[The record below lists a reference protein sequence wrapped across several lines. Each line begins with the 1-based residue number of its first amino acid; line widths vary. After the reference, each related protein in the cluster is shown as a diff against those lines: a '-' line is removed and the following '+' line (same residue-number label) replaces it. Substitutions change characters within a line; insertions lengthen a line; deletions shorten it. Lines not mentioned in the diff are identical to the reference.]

1 MHAVVTTF
9 NSALTVPGTLTAFW
23 FGVCITATA
32 KIPKKFQLHRDRFT
46 GSHPACLCDAGKKLA
61 GIIHSHSLYGNEQ
74 HGTQSCENTDKLQPA
89 EMFVQHK
96 TGQQ

>member
-1 MHAVVTTF
+1 MHAVVTTP

-46 GSHPACLCDAGKKLA
+46 GSRL
-61 GIIHSHSLYGNEQ
+61 SLR
-74 HGTQSCENTDKLQPA
+74 CW
-89 EMFVQHK
+89 
-96 TGQQ
+96 